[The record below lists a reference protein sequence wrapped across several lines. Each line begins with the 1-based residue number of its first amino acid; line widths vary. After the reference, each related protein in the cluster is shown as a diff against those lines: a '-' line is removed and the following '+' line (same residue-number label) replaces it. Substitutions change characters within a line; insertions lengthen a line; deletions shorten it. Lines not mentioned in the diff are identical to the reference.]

1 MVPAYTR
8 YTRGKGVLGK
18 SLLKTQHA
26 VHEHSGVCPHEHG
39 SEYWDGGY
47 YESDD
52 DYLQAY
58 DGDG

>member
-1 MVPAYTR
+1 MGGRDGAAEAEAEGHVGSQDTWGY
-8 YTRGKGVLGK
+8 G
-18 SLLKTQHA
+18 S
-26 VHEHSGVCPHEHG
+26 EHG